1 MPDNERQRAGLPL
14 RAARLIMTATMM
26 QPEPLPISQP
36 DSPLSDQTA
45 ASAGRSDRLA
55 LAFVA
60 ACALLAVPLLFAALL
75 PQGLLLITTTALL
88 AAFVVRGLLTRS
100 WLPHTAVDWPN
111 ILLVLLLPLG
121 LWASTDRAASWP
133 VIYKVIAGFAIYYGL
148 AGLAGSRWTRTLPWL
163 LLFASAGLALVV
175 FVSTNWATAKLPW
188 VSDAIYSLLPT
199 VRLPWRP
206 EGIHPNLS
214 GGAMAWLLLP
224 AVALT
229 LWGGQRRMQALAAAT
244 ALLVGLTLLLSQ
256 SRGAWLG
263 AALALLVM
271 PVLRYRRWWIV
282 LLVVAAGA
290 AAVLAWGP
298 ERLQGLLFPA
308 MGGDEIST
316 NFNTLP
322 GRLELWVRALAVLHD
337 FGLAGVGPG
346 QFEPLVMVLYPPFF
360 TGLLG
365 GFQHAHNLYLQ
376 AAVDFGIPGLVA
388 LLALLVGSGASMAA
402 AVGRGASRSAANQP
416 LTALTIGLFG
426 SLLALA
432 VHGLVDA
439 PLVAPRGYALAFALL
454 GMAAALS
461 NQLLMASFDGVVTA
475 IAAQAEFTAKNILAS
490 EERSEVVIP

>member
-1 MPDNERQRAGLPL
+1 
-14 RAARLIMTATMM
+14 MM
-26 QPEPLPISQP
+26 QLEPLPTSQP

-45 ASAGRSDRLA
+45 RSAGRYDRLA
-55 LAFVA
+55 LAFLA
-60 ACALLAVPLLFAALL
+60 ACAILAAPLLFAAIL
-75 PQGLLLITTTALL
+75 PPGLLLIAAAALL
-88 AAFVVRGLLTRS
+88 AAFIARGLLTRS

-111 ILLVLLLPLG
+111 ILLLLLLPLG
-121 LWASTDRAASWP
+121 LWASTDRSVSLP
-133 VIYKVIAGFAIYYGL
+133 VIYKVVAGFAIFYGL
-148 AGLAGSRWTRTLPWL
+148 AGLAGSRWTHTLPWL
-163 LLFASAGLALVV
+163 LLIASAGLAGVV
-175 FVSTNWATAKLPW
+175 LVSTNWATAKLPW
-188 VSDAIYSLLPT
+188 VSDAIYNLLPT
-199 VRLPWRP
+199 LRLPWRP

-224 AVALT
+224 TVALA
-229 LWGGQRRMQALAAAT
+229 LWAGQRRMQTLAAAT

-298 ERLQGLLFPA
+298 DRLQGLLFPA
-308 MGGDEIST
+308 MASDEIST

-322 GRLELWVRALAVLHD
+322 GRLDLWTRALAILHD
-337 FGLAGVGPG
+337 FGLAGAGPG

-376 AAVDFGIPGLVA
+376 AAVDFGVPGLVA
-388 LLALLVGSGASMAA
+388 LIALLLGSGASIVAVARRGSSRRAA
-402 AVGRGASRSAANQP
+402 DQP
-416 LTALTIGLFG
+416 LTALAIGLFG

-432 VHGLVDA
+432 AHGMVDA

-454 GMAAALS
+454 GMAAALCG
-461 NQLLMASFDGVVTA
+461 QLLMG
-475 IAAQAEFTAKNILAS
+475 S
-490 EERSEVVIP
+490 EDRREA